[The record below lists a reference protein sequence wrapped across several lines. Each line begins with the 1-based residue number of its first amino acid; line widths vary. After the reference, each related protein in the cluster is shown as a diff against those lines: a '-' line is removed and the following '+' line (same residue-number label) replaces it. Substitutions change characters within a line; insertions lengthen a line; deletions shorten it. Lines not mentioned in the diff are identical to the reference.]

1 MGTIMRILLGAI
13 LSVAMLSSCKAAP
26 PAEQI
31 GAAPPRAS
39 SIEQKKAEPGDPMSA
54 LDKDGSL
61 KSPFSQEVA
70 LRLNEIMRRTKAVID
85 DFDKQVPQIR
95 QAVEN
100 AKGKAVGSPEMAAA
114 DEAISKLNAMHMIS
128 KNSLAELDKEGAA
141 LKATKQ
147 YYSETIFSGMAMFA
161 TKVEKELADEINLL
175 SAAKK

>member
-1 MGTIMRILLGAI
+1 MRILLGAI
-13 LSVAMLSSCKAAP
+13 LTVAMLSSCKAAP

-39 SIEQKKAEPGDPMSA
+39 SVEQKRAEPGDPMSA

-61 KSPFSQEVA
+61 KSPFPQDVA

-95 QAVEN
+95 KAVEN
-100 AKGKAVGSPEMAAA
+100 AKGKAVGSPEMVAA

-147 YYSETIFSGMAMFA
+147 YYSETIFSGMALFA
-161 TKVEKELADEINLL
+161 TKVEKELADEIKLS